1 MRSRVP
7 RKIRQLKADLRKA
20 GFVEDTDAGKG
31 SHTSWVHPD
40 DPANKVVFSGH
51 DGADAPRYLEQQ
63 VRRALAR
70 ARKETEP

>member
-1 MRSRVP
+1 MP

-40 DPANKVVFSGH
+40 DPANKVLFSGH
-51 DGADAPRYLEQQ
+51 DGADAPKYLEQQ

-70 ARKETEP
+70 AMKESQP